1 MARNGRPNY
10 CIATRA
16 QVITL
21 KEVGQTNKQISETTG
36 VSIRHI
42 RQLYANAL
50 NRGYDPAVS
59 KQLKDEYFVEAPRSG
74 RPKKITESL
83 KQEVLQS
90 VRKSRKGRT
99 QTLIELARETGGPRS
114 LKGVGYMSIHRIL
127 RQAGMKK
134 VKPRMGLRNIRGV
147 KPTWKF
153 DKAHGAITREK
164 GHGGVDW
171 YRYQKFVLVP
181 KMIPFAQECT
191 ARRPGTLV
199 QEDGAASHKSKHQ
212 QVIYDTANIKKLV
225 WCGNSPDLNM
235 IEPCWP
241 FMKKRTCQHRDFE
254 QRGKLLGIWEATW
267 DKIEQERIQH
277 WIERIPRHIQ
287 EVIRLEGGNEYQ
299 EGAEE
304 RSRRFNWRKEQA
316 QNAYSASHP

>member
-21 KEVGQTNKQISETTG
+21 KEVGQTNEQISETTG

-134 VKPRMGLRNIRGV
+134 VKPTRKPGLTDAQKEARLAFCLKHKDWTLEDWKDVIWSDETSVVFGQRRGAERV
-147 KPTWKF
+147 WRT
-153 DKAHGAITREK
+153 
-164 GHGGVDW
+164 
-171 YRYQKFVLVP
+171 
-181 KMIPFAQECT
+181 
-191 ARRPGTLV
+191 V
-199 QEDGAASHKSKHQ
+199 QEVSDP
-212 QVIYDTANIKKLV
+212 T
-225 WCGNSPDLNM
+225 
-235 IEPCWP
+235 
-241 FMKKRTCQHRDFE
+241 
-254 QRGKLLGIWEATW
+254 
-267 DKIEQERIQH
+267 
-277 WIERIPRHIQ
+277 
-287 EVIRLEGGNEYQ
+287 VIRRRWKGYSEFMFWGCFSYDYKGPCHVWFTETTKEKNKAEKDLEARNTE
-299 EGAEE
+299 AEPAAKEAWSLRQVFEEWAFGILEALSLPGSSTRLTE
-304 RSRRFNWRKEQA
+304 R
-316 QNAYSASHP
+316 